1 MTSIKTNLSAV
12 VVLGSVSLAHANSF
26 DPNLANR
33 YPGLAEPGVYGYT
46 AKGGAPVY
54 LHQEQQQQHQLQS
67 RDVSLP
73 QRETGPV
80 ASELWID
87 RASQSFS
94 GGGY

>member
-1 MTSIKTNLSAV
+1 MSSIKTILSAV

-54 LHQEQQQQHQLQS
+54 LHGQQQQHELQS
-67 RDVSLP
+67 RAVSLP
-73 QRETGPV
+73 RQQETGPA

>member
-1 MTSIKTNLSAV
+1 MSSIKTILSAV
-12 VVLGSVSLAHANSF
+12 VVLGSVSLAHANTF

-33 YPGLAEPGVYGYT
+33 YPALAEPGVYGYT
-46 AKGGAPVY
+46 AKGGAPAY
-54 LHQEQQQQHQLQS
+54 LHGLPQQHQELQS

-73 QRETGPV
+73 QRETGP
-80 ASELWID
+80 ANSELWID

>member
-1 MTSIKTNLSAV
+1 MSSIKAALSAV
-12 VVLGSVSLAHANSF
+12 VVLGSISLAHANTF

-33 YPGLAEPGVYGYT
+33 YPALAEPGAYGYT

-54 LHQEQQQQHQLQS
+54 LHGQPQHALQS

-73 QRETGPV
+73 QRETGPA
-80 ASELWID
+80 ASELWMD